1 MRDMH
6 NIIWGV
12 FLIVIG
18 ALLLLERVA
27 GLHIP
32 TGSLWPL
39 ILFAMAASSAA
50 RGRVGSSV
58 MFTMLGVIFLCVT
71 FNVLGLSYHRSWPLL
86 LVAAGVGMVVRSF
99 IHEPRVVHREE
110 VPHE

>member
-1 MRDMH
+1 
-6 NIIWGV
+6 
-12 FLIVIG
+12 
-18 ALLLLERVA
+18 
-27 GLHIP
+27 
-32 TGSLWPL
+32 
-39 ILFAMAASSAA
+39 
-50 RGRVGSSV
+50 
-58 MFTMLGVIFLCVT
+58 VIFLCVT

>member
-1 MRDMH
+1 MRDTH
-6 NIIWGV
+6 NVIWGV

-18 ALLLLERVA
+18 VLLLLERVA

-39 ILFAMAASSAA
+39 VLFAMAASSAA
-50 RGRVGSSV
+50 RGRIGSAV
-58 MFTMLGVIFLCVT
+58 MFTMLGAIFLGVT
-71 FNVLGLSYHRSWPLL
+71 FNVFGLSYHKSWPLL
-86 LVAAGVGMVVRSF
+86 MVAAGVVMVVRSF
-99 IHEPRVVHREE
+99 FHEPRIASREE